1 MKIQTVKTSSLKP
14 HPKNPNRHPQEQLVE
29 LQKSLDQFDQ
39 VKNIVVWKGLV
50 IAGNGLLVAA
60 IKQGRKKIE
69 IQDVSDWS
77 EEKAI
82 KFMIA
87 DNRLPEL
94 GVMDDDMLSEM
105 LRELKDPLDIP
116 GIDEDFMDSLI
127 VSPDKI
133 EQIDSDNN
141 NIIIRLEIIPHTWA
155 KHSEDILNKIKE
167 MAAQYKGFKSQV
179 KE

>member
-1 MKIQTVKTSSLKP
+1 MKIQTVDILSLKP
-14 HPKNPNRHPQEQLVE
+14 HPKNPNRHPQEQLDE

-39 VKNIVVWKGLV
+39 VKNIVVWKKQV

-60 IKQGRKKIE
+60 IKQGRKQIE
-69 IQDVSDWS
+69 IHDVSDWP
-77 EEKAI
+77 EERAL

-94 GVMDDDMLSEM
+94 GIMDDDMLAEM

-141 NIIIRLEIIPHTWA
+141 NIIIRLEIIPNTWA
-155 KHSEDILNKIKE
+155 EHSEDILNKIKE
-167 MAAQYKGFKSQV
+167 MTTQYKGCKSQV